1 MFLSPTYHYKRRNKM
16 GKFDGILICTDL
28 DGTLLRKDKS
38 VSSENIEA
46 IEYFKKEGGKF
57 TFITGRMPYTS
68 IKIYEK
74 VKPNAPIGCINGGGV
89 FDFERD
95 EYLWIQTLPEEA
107 FELVKYIESEI
118 PDIGV
123 QINTSRTIYFTK
135 DNPAMVR
142 FRELTGAPFVTCR
155 YDEIKEPVAK
165 MIFAHLEDE
174 KVLKVAELLSRH
186 PKASMFGFI
195 RSERTLYEILP
206 KGTSKA
212 TALLKLSEILDIN
225 KTVAIGDYNNDVTML
240 KAAKVG
246 VAVEN
251 ACPEAKAVADVITV
265 NHVDHAIAKIIQYID
280 SEKIKF

>member
-1 MFLSPTYHYKRRNKM
+1 M

-38 VSSENIEA
+38 VSKENIEA
-46 IEYFKKEGGKF
+46 IEYFKKEGGLF

-68 IKIYEK
+68 KKIYDT

-89 FDFERD
+89 FDFEKD
-95 EYLWIQTLPEEA
+95 EYLWMQILPDDA
-107 FELVKYIESEI
+107 FELVEFIENEI

-123 QINTSRTIYFTK
+123 QVNTSRVIYFTR

-142 FRELTGAPFVTCR
+142 FRQLTGAEYITSECCN
-155 YDEIKEPVAK
+155 IKEPVAK
-165 MIFAHLEDE
+165 IIFAHLEDE
-174 KVLKVAELLSRH
+174 KILKVADLLNNH
-186 PKASMFGFI
+186 PKADMFDFI

-206 KGTSKA
+206 KGISKA
-212 TALLKLSEILDIN
+212 VALTKLAEILNVN
-225 KTVAIGDYNNDVTML
+225 KTVAVGDYNNDVEMI
-240 KAAKVG
+240 KAAAVG

-265 NHVDHAIAKIIQYID
+265 NHEEHAIAKIIQDID
-280 SEKIKF
+280 SGKIKF

>member
-1 MFLSPTYHYKRRNKM
+1 M

-38 VSSENIEA
+38 VSKENIDA
-46 IEYFKKEGGKF
+46 IEYFKKEGGYF

-68 IKIYEK
+68 AKIYEM

-89 FDFERD
+89 YDFEKD
-95 EYLWIQTLPEEA
+95 EYLWMEELPDDA
-107 FELVKYIESEI
+107 IELVRYIEKEI

-123 QINTSRTIYFTK
+123 QVNTAGTIYFTK

-142 FRELTGAPFVTCR
+142 FRELTGAPYITCK

-174 KVLKVAELLSRH
+174 KVLKVAELLDSH
-186 PKASMFGFI
+186 PKGKMFDFI

-206 KGTSKA
+206 KGISKA
-212 TALLKLSEILDIN
+212 IALSKLAEILNVD
-225 KTVAIGDYNNDVTML
+225 KTVAVGDYNNDVTMI
-240 KAAKVG
+240 KAANVG
-246 VAVEN
+246 VAVSN
-251 ACPEAKAVADVITV
+251 ACQEAKAVADVITV
-265 NHVDHAIAKIIQYID
+265 NHEEHAIAKIIQDID
-280 SEKIKF
+280 SGKIKF